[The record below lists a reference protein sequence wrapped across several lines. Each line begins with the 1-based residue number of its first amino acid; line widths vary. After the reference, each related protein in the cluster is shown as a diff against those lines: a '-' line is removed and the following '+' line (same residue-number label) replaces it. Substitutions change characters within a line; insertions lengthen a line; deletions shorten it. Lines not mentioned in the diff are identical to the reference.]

1 METTSNTS
9 NFLLA
14 RRSSRT
20 PMGHVMMRMRYLLP
34 MLLISIALTSCLG
47 QSTATTHIRGVN
59 LVTDSPT
66 LGFQIDTTVVAT
78 ASYGGMTS
86 LAAAHPGSHTLQ
98 AAGVNASDLVTQP
111 TVTYTLFGTP
121 VSQTLVDGT
130 SYTVVA
136 YGTVADPK
144 FITTTSTTLTNAVA
158 DNTISYQVIN
168 AAPHGPPVDVYI
180 TAPDAGVAT
189 ATKVGS
195 LTFGQST
202 NETSLTIAIPAG
214 QINTGATLSANI
226 TIELRNATTGASVIA
241 PNTLT
246 IAEQNRVLFVVAD
259 NIGPGAT
266 PIVIDVLIGPT
277 GAAANGSQLANPT
290 DNAELAFANVSPDS
304 PPFKVIGGLSLQDT
318 LAASVAFGQKSP
330 YALVTAGTA
339 GTIASPASNP
349 TLLTFITSFA
359 STPEG
364 SYTEY
369 AVGPFATVAGV
380 VLADDRR
387 TVPTRGEFR
396 ILNAAVS
403 LQFGPAVDIYYTTHG
418 AALDIT
424 AANTSRP
431 APNFSAQVYKAAT
444 AYTQLVGG
452 TYDVYIAN
460 TGTSDIILGPVPLT
474 IENGTNST
482 YVLTN
487 TLPSNG
493 LVLLKFNDGR

>member
-1 METTSNTS
+1 M
-9 NFLLA
+9 A
-14 RRSSRT
+14 HA
-20 PMGHVMMRMRYLLP
+20 MVRMRYLLP
-34 MLLISIALTSCLG
+34 LLLVSIALTSCLG

-59 LVTDSPT
+59 LVTDSPA

-98 AAGVNASDLVTQP
+98 AAGVIASDLVTQP
-111 TVTYTLFGTP
+111 TIAYTPFGTP
-121 VSQTLVDGT
+121 ITQTLVDGT

-144 FITTTSTTLTNAVA
+144 FITTSSTTLTNAVA
-158 DNTISYQVIN
+158 DNTFSYQVIN
-168 AAPHGPPVDVYI
+168 AAPGGPPVDVYI
-180 TAPDAGVAT
+180 TAPEAGVAT

-202 NETSLTIAIPAG
+202 SETSLTIAVPAG
-214 QINTGATLSANI
+214 QINTGATLSANV

-241 PNTLT
+241 PNTIT
-246 IAEQNRVLFVVAD
+246 IAEQNHVLFVVAD

-266 PIVIDVLIGPT
+266 PVTIDVLIGAT
-277 GAAANGSQLANPT
+277 GAGASGIQIANPT
-290 DNAELAFANVSPDS
+290 DHAELAFANVSPDS

-349 TLLTFITSFA
+349 TVLTFIASFA
-359 STPEG
+359 SSPDG

-369 AVGPFATVAGV
+369 AVGPFVSVAGV
-380 VLADDRR
+380 VLSDDRR
-387 TVPTRGEFR
+387 TVPTQGEFR

-403 LQFGPAVDIYYTTHG
+403 LQFGPAVDIYYTPHG

-431 APNFSAQVYKAAT
+431 APTFTGLAYKSAT

-452 TYDVYIAN
+452 VYDVHIAN
-460 TGTSDIILGPVPLT
+460 TGTSDIILGPVALT
-474 IENGTNST
+474 VQNGSNST

-487 TLPSNG
+487 ALPSNS
-493 LVLLKFNDGR
+493 LVLQKFNDGR